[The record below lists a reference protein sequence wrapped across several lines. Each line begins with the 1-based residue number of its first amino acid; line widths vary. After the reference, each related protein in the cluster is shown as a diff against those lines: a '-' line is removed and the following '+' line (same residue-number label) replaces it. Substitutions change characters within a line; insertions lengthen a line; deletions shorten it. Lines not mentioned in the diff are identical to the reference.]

1 MLDNPQALA
10 LGASLFFGLALVLT
24 QLGLR
29 HMPPGLGALVSIP
42 TSAGLLWLLSPLLL
56 DGQGWNLTAVAIFA
70 GVGVFFP
77 AAVTLL
83 TFEANRRMGP
93 GAAGALG
100 NLAPLFAILLAALLF
115 GEIPRPLQ
123 GIGIAIILV
132 GVGVLSLDRRWL
144 DASWPYRA
152 AALPIGAA
160 AIRGLIQP
168 LAKLGLAL
176 WPSHFAA
183 VLVGYTVSAAVI
195 ASVIILRTRSWP
207 RGLTRSGV
215 LWFACVG
222 ICNGGAVL
230 ALYAALARGSVI
242 LVSPLVATYPLVAL
256 ALTALVLRNAGIGA
270 RLVLGVAMTV
280 LGVALLIGA

>member
-24 QLGLR
+24 QFGLR

-176 WPSHFAA
+176 WPSPFAA

-207 RGLTRSGV
+207 MGLTRSGV